1 MLYPN
6 GQRVLAYPGRHM
18 AGALAASGAM
28 AYGGLSGARLNGTA
42 NFAKTA
48 SVPEGY
54 APKGA
59 HVLPIKAGGMAGLG
73 YSTHT
78 ASGNMLQGGP
88 MEGAGSIAFTSA
100 DASLGLIISMSGT
113 ATINWTTA
121 AGQLALTLGMDG
133 TGAFALTGTAGL
145 SMIVPFDGTGT
156 FGLAG
161 TADLR
166 GNLSMAGEWTPYTEL
181 SPENLAR
188 TVWEAVA
195 AQYTEPGTMGA
206 KLNTASSGGVD
217 LAALASAVWS
227 HATRSLSGTQATQ
240 LAELWALQGLDE
252 SAPLTVTPTS
262 RTAGSIAQAISGD
275 GTTTSTVT
283 RVP

>member
-6 GQRVLAYPGRHM
+6 GQRVFAAPGRHM
-18 AGALAASGAM
+18 AGALVACGAM
-28 AYGGLSGARLNGTA
+28 QYGGLRGARLNGTA

-59 HVLPIKAGGMAGLG
+59 HVLPVKAGGMAGKAYVSLTG
-73 YSTHT
+73 E
-78 ASGNMLQGGP
+78 GNMLQGGP
-88 MEGAGSIAFTSA
+88 MEGTGSMAFTSA
-100 DASLGLIISMSGT
+100 DASLGLIISMTGT

-133 TGAFALTGTAGL
+133 AGTFSLTGTAGL
-145 SMIVPFDGTGT
+145 SMIVPFEGTGAWSLN
-156 FGLAG
+156 GSG
-161 TADLR
+161 DLK

-188 TVWEAVA
+188 SVWEAVA
-195 AQYTEPGTMGA
+195 AEYTDSLTMGG

-217 LAALASAVWS
+217 LNALAAAVWA
-227 HATRSLSGTQATQ
+227 HA
-240 LAELWALQGLDE
+240 
-252 SAPLTVTPTS
+252 S
-262 RTAGSIAQAISGD
+262 RTLTGGSGLTLQQFLALKD
-275 GTTTSTVT
+275 
-283 RVP
+283 

>member
-1 MLYPN
+1 MLFPN
-6 GQRVLAYPGRHM
+6 GQRVFCYPGRHM

-28 AYGGLSGARLNGTA
+28 HYGGLRGARLNGTA

-100 DASLGLIISMSGT
+100 DASLSLMISMAGT
-113 ATINWTTA
+113 ATISWTTA
-121 AGQLALTLGMDG
+121 AGQLALTMGMDG
-133 TGAFALTGTAGL
+133 TGAFAITGTAGL

-156 FGLAG
+156 FALAG

-166 GNLSMAGEWTPYTEL
+166 GNLSMSGEWTPHTEL

-195 AQYTEPGTMGA
+195 AQYTQAGTMGS
-206 KLNTASSGGVD
+206 KLNSASSGGVD
-217 LAALASAVWS
+217 LNALAQAVWEYAVRNVNVT
-227 HATRSLSGTQATQ
+227 HMNAAPVVGTGA
-240 LAELWALQGLDE
+240 ANDSWRGA
-252 SAPLTVTPTS
+252 S
-262 RTAGSIAQAISGD
+262 
-275 GTTTSTVT
+275 
-283 RVP
+283 VPA